1 MPAIQNEYDDYSY
14 IAMRR
19 GTAKA
24 APRVADSKKRTTQAA
39 RSTARP
45 RPTNVSTSRMAA
57 AKNANKESIRAVMRE
72 NSKTTS
78 TRTATTKTTV
88 QRKKATTTTTTKKTN
103 NVKKATTTRNAT
115 TRRKATH
122 NLDVPNINRKTQT
135 SKVAKPKEMS
145 LKKAELMSSPK
156 QKANQKTLKKD
167 NVLKNTAAFLC
178 AFSVLLLICYRS
190 SVINESFQALAAV
203 KDELEDTYV
212 LNAQIESDIQTQTDL
227 SKIENYAKYQLGM
240 QKPKESQIQRIYVK
254 KEDKIS
260 TPIVIEE
267 EENSFLD
274 NLVDDLL
281 NLID

>member
-1 MPAIQNEYDDYSY
+1 MPAIQNEYDDYGY

-24 APRVADSKKRTTQAA
+24 APRVADSKKRVSQTT
-39 RSTARP
+39 RSTAKP
-45 RPTNVSTSRMAA
+45 RPTNVSTARMAA

-72 NSKTTS
+72 NS
-78 TRTATTKTTV
+78 RPVTKTTA
-88 QRKKATTTTTTKKTN
+88 QRKSSVTTTARKSSAQKAT
-103 NVKKATTTRNAT
+103 T

-135 SKVAKPKEMS
+135 SKVAKPREMS
-145 LKKAELMSSPK
+145 LKKAELMNSPK

-167 NVLKNTAAFLC
+167 NVVKNTAAFLC

-190 SVINESFQALAAV
+190 SLINESFQALGTL
-203 KDELEDTYV
+203 KDELEDTYT

-227 SKIENYAKYQLGM
+227 SNIETYAKYQLGM
-240 QKPKESQIQRIYVK
+240 QKPKESQIKKIVIT

-260 TPIVIEE
+260 TPVVIEAE
-267 EENSFLD
+267 EDSTLSRFWHDIRNILD
-274 NLVDDLL
+274 
-281 NLID
+281 

>member
-14 IAMRR
+14 IAIRR

-24 APRVADSKKRTTQAA
+24 APRVVDSKKRSSQATKNTKKA
-39 RSTARP
+39 
-45 RPTNVSTSRMAA
+45 RPTNVSPSRIAA

-78 TRTATTKTTV
+78 TRTVTTKTTT
-88 QRKKATTTTTTKKTN
+88 QRKKATTKTTTK
-103 NVKKATTTRNAT
+103 
-115 TRRKATH
+115 RKATH

-167 NVLKNTAAFLC
+167 NVVKNTAAFLC

-203 KDELEDTYV
+203 KEELEDTYV

-227 SKIENYAKYQLGM
+227 SKIETYAKYQLGM

-260 TPIVIEE
+260 TPIIIEE

>member
-24 APRVADSKKRTTQAA
+24 APRVADSKKRVSQTT

-72 NSKTTS
+72 NSKTTR
-78 TRTATTKTTV
+78 TRTATPKTTV
-88 QRKKATTTTTTKKTN
+88 QRKKATTTITKKTN
-103 NVKKATTTRNAT
+103 DVKKATSTRSMT

-145 LKKAELMSSPK
+145 LKKAELMNSPK

-167 NVLKNTAAFLC
+167 NVVKNTAAFLC
-178 AFSVLLLICYRS
+178 AFSILLLICYRS
-190 SVINESFQALAAV
+190 SVINESFQSLGAL
-203 KDELEDTYV
+203 KQELEDTYT

-227 SKIENYAKYQLGM
+227 SSIETYAKYQLGM
-240 QKPKESQIQRIYVK
+240 QKPKESQIQRIYVE
-254 KEDKIS
+254 KEDRIS
-260 TPIVIEE
+260 TPVIIEE
-267 EENSFLD
+267 EEKGFIDSFMD
-274 NLVDDLL
+274 ELVKV
-281 NLID
+281 ID

>member
-14 IAMRR
+14 IAMCR

-24 APRVADSKKRTTQAA
+24 APRVADSKKRVSQTTKN
-39 RSTARP
+39 TARP

-72 NSKTTS
+72 NYKTTS
-78 TRTATTKTTV
+78 TRTTATKTTA
-88 QRKKATTTTTTKKTN
+88 QRKKVSTATTKKTTS
-103 NVKKATTTRNAT
+103 VKKASVDKSAT

-156 QKANQKTLKKD
+156 QKASQKTLKKD

-190 SVINESFQALAAV
+190 SVINESFQSLAAI

-227 SKIENYAKYQLGM
+227 SKIETYAKYQLGM

-260 TPIVIEE
+260 TPVVIEE
-267 EENSFLD
+267 EENSFWD
-274 NLVDDLL
+274 NLIDDLL